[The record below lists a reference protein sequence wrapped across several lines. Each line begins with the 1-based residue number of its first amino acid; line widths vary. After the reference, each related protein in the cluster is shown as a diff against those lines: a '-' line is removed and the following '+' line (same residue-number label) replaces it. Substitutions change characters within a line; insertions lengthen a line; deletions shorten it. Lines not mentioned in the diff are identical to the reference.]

1 MAQPTEALRVALAAV
16 RRLPVRLRRQLAE
29 RLLASSGTRQNT
41 ITVHLRRLPQN
52 KQSRLASLLDK
63 SSEDALTVAEQAELR
78 ALGNEADETMLSNS
92 IALARAS
99 RPELFDASGLL
110 IRKRFRH
117 AVGTPSISPRRSTPE
132 NTRR

>member
-16 RRLPVRLRRQLAE
+16 ERLPMRLRRQLAE
-29 RLLASSGTRQNT
+29 RLLASSETRQNT

-52 KQSRLASLLDK
+52 TQSRLATLLDK
-63 SSEDALTVAEQAELR
+63 SSEDALTPAEQAELR

-117 AVGTPSISPRRSTPE
+117 AVGIPSTSTRRSARE

>member
-16 RRLPVRLRRQLAE
+16 GRLPLRLRRQLAE
-29 RLLASSGTRQNT
+29 RLLASSGTRENT

-52 KQSRLASLLDK
+52 KQSRLAALLDK
-63 SSEDALTVAEQAELR
+63 SSEDALTAAEQAELR
-78 ALGNEADETMLSNS
+78 ALGNEADKTMLSNS
-92 IALARAS
+92 IALARAA

-117 AVGTPSISPRRSTPE
+117 AVGIPSISATRSTRE